1 MADEFF
7 EFFFPD
13 ITVSPEAP
21 GDFDGDGVIGGGF
34 GTGPFGSV
42 PFGSTMP
49 EEATSLGILFVEAI
63 ALDTIRI
70 NLTMHAVVN
79 DDYNDVNNYILRNS
93 KGERVEILNVIV
105 SNNVTWPFIVLHT
118 RNLVESGTYELVVHN
133 IISNKGHVI
142 DTVPPGTPSDF
153 LARETELAERRST
166 SSFTYWRTKTDSAIS
181 SIPKIYDTTATS
193 NLRALLTAIGLEDN
207 IISGR
212 RYGEEEYL

>member
-21 GDFDGDGVIGGGF
+21 GDFDNTVIGGGF

-42 PFGSTMP
+42 PFGSAMP
-49 EEATSLGILFVEAI
+49 EEVLSLGILFVEVI
-63 ALDTIRI
+63 AFDTIRI

-79 DDYNDVNNYILRNS
+79 DDYNNVNNYIVRNS
-93 KGERVEILNVIV
+93 KGERVEVLNVIV

-142 DTVPPGTPSDF
+142 DTVPPGTPTAF
-153 LARETELAERRST
+153 LAREEELAVRRST
-166 SSFTYWRTKTDSAIS
+166 SSFTYWRTKTDSTIA
-181 SIPKIYDTTATS
+181 SIPHIYDTTATS
-193 NLRALLTAIGLEDN
+193 NIRALLTAIGLEDN